1 MARPSYSTLFE
12 SGELQKRTDAAYSL
26 LENCSVCPRRCGV
39 HRLAGERGYCRGGLL
54 PKISSY
60 GPHFG
65 EELPL
70 VGQHGS
76 GTIFF
81 SGCNMRCI
89 FCQNYEIS
97 QMDIGR
103 EITCEELASVM
114 IALQDRKCHNINLVS
129 PTHFVPQILEA
140 VFIAAG
146 RGLHIPLVYNTGTYD
161 SVETLK
167 LLDGV
172 VDIYM
177 PDAKY
182 GSDKV
187 ALALSDA
194 PGYVRVMSAAMKEMH
209 RQGGDL
215 VVDDGVA
222 SRGMIIRHLVLPDN
236 LAGSEI
242 VMKFIADEISRD
254 AYVNIMDQYRPCG
267 KVVSG
272 TGVEYIDSLKRG
284 ITREEYRYAVSC
296 ATKNGLKR
304 GF

>member
-1 MARPSYSTLFE
+1 MVMPSYIALFE

-26 LENCSVCPRRCGV
+26 PGHCSVCPRNCGV
-39 HRLAGERGYCRGGLL
+39 NRLTGERGYCRGGLL

-65 EELPL
+65 EEPPL
-70 VGQHGS
+70 VGRHDS

-81 SGCNMRCI
+81 TGCNMRCV

-97 QMDIGR
+97 QLDNGR
-103 EITCEELASVM
+103 EIACEELASVM
-114 IALQDRKCHNINLVS
+114 LALQDRKCHNLNLVS

-140 VFIAAG
+140 VLIAAG

-161 SVETLK
+161 SVGTLT

-182 GSDKV
+182 GRNEV
-187 ALALSDA
+187 AVALSDA
-194 PGYVRVMSAAMKEMH
+194 PGYFTVMSAAMKEMY
-209 RQGGDL
+209 RQVGDL
-215 VVDDGVA
+215 VVSNGIA

-236 LAGSEI
+236 LANSEI
-242 VMKFIADEISRD
+242 VMKFIAEEISRE
-254 AYVNIMDQYRPCG
+254 AYVNIMDQYRPCW

-272 TGVEYIDSLKRG
+272 SGIDFTDSLKRG
-284 ITREEYRYAVSC
+284 IIREEYRYAVRC
-296 ATKNGLKR
+296 ATENGLKR